1 MAQPNSPP
9 VIGNVSRAYSSVAQ
23 GNLDEIVDFSSAQ
36 KKLNNAINL
45 LQSTRDIFDSHQCYS
60 RSFEIALWQENNKLN
75 QVLQVNRAL
84 VQQVEELRCERNH
97 KGWHEGTLEPKPE
110 LFEEKDGCLL
120 QGDESSS
127 LGLDFDARDME
138 ESLALGV
145 QETGEKPPQKERQQ
159 RNKNKLKRLA
169 GALLFGSK

>member
-1 MAQPNSPP
+1 MAQPNDPP
-9 VIGNVSRAYSSVAQ
+9 VIGNVSQVYSGVAQ

-36 KKLNNAINL
+36 KKLNDAINL
-45 LQSTRDIFDSHQCYS
+45 LQSTRDIFDRHQCYS

-84 VQQVEELRCERNH
+84 VQQVEELRYERNH
-97 KGWHEGTLEPKPE
+97 KGWHEDTLESKPE
-110 LFEEKDGCLL
+110 VFEEKDGCLM

-127 LGLDFDARDME
+127 VGLNFDAGDME
-138 ESLALGV
+138 EPLTLEL
-145 QETGEKPPQKERQQ
+145 QETGHKNVQKERQQ